1 MARFWSLSLM
11 MAALI
16 IVDQLSK
23 GAIQSS
29 LYWGQS
35 IPVIKGFFSIAYVKN
50 TGAAFGFMA
59 QGPLWFRQIFFLA
72 LPVVFVGWI
81 FYLLI
86 KTLKGPFYMS
96 LAYSLII
103 AGAIGNLIDRFSL
116 GYVVDFLLFYWKEE
130 ANHFPAF
137 NVADSCITVAAG
149 LLIID
154 FFQQMKLKKA
164 EELAQ
169 TQESVS
175 NAPDNLPKS

>member
-1 MARFWSLSLM
+1 MARFWILCLLM
-11 MAALI
+11 STLI

-35 IPVIKGFFSIAYVKN
+35 IPVIQGFFSIAYVKN

-59 QGPLWFRQIFFLA
+59 NGPLWFRQIFFLG
-72 LPVVFVGWI
+72 LPVIFCGWI

-86 KTLKGPFYMS
+86 KTLKGPFYIS
-96 LAYSLII
+96 LAYALIL
-103 AGAIGNLIDRFSL
+103 AGATGNLIDRFSM

-149 LLIID
+149 LLMID
-154 FFQQMKLKKA
+154 FYQQVKVKKA
-164 EELAQ
+164 GGVDASSS
-169 TQESVS
+169 TT
-175 NAPDNLPKS
+175 K

>member
-1 MARFWSLSLM
+1 MARFWTLCLI
-11 MAALI
+11 MATMI

-35 IPVIKGFFSIAYVKN
+35 MTVIDGFFSLAYVKN

-59 QGPLWFRQIFFLA
+59 DGPEWFRQIFFLA
-72 LPVVFVGWI
+72 LPVVFCAWI

-86 KTLKGPFYMS
+86 KTLKGPFYLS
-96 LAYSLII
+96 LAYALIL
-103 AGAIGNLIDRFSL
+103 AGATGNLIDRFTI
-116 GYVVDFLLFYWKEE
+116 GYVVDFLLFYWKTE

-137 NVADSCITVAAG
+137 NVADSCITIAAF

-154 FFQQMKLKKA
+154 FFQQIKPKKQGPDQNA
-164 EELAQ
+164 SD
-169 TQESVS
+169 SVS
-175 NAPDNLPKS
+175 KS

>member
-137 NVADSCITVAAG
+137 NVAVSCITVAAG